1 MKTTDIILKYT
12 NGEKNL
18 EETNAALKE
27 AEAGFHLDPKKNW
40 LSPDEIVN
48 GTAGLL
54 FTGTGY
60 PDKVKIVDGDLEYE
74 VNQLNEDGT
83 TNMRATVMLQGKV
96 FEVFEKKLVEVR

>member
-1 MKTTDIILKYT
+1 MKTTDIILEYT

-27 AEAGFHLDPKKNW
+27 AGAGFHLDPKKNW

-54 FTGTGY
+54 DTGTGSL
-60 PDKVKIVDGDLEYE
+60 DKVGIDPETMEITNGDMGDAFALCFYNGKTYE
-74 VNQLNEDGT
+74 VKG
-83 TNMRATVMLQGKV
+83 
-96 FEVFEKKLVEVR
+96 KKLTER

>member
-1 MKTTDIILKYT
+1 MKTNDIILKYT

-27 AEAGFHLDPKKNW
+27 AKAGFHLDPKKNW

-54 FTGTGY
+54 DTGTGTL
-60 PDKVKIVDGDLEYE
+60 DKVQIVNGELKYA
-74 VNQLNEDGT
+74 VN
-83 TNMRATVMLQGKV
+83 TVMPDGKPNMKAFVLVQGKT
-96 FEVFEKKLVEVR
+96 FEVYGTKLIEV